1 MYRHWGFARKLKLMF
16 LRFVRLQGTPHE
28 ISKGV
33 ALGIF
38 IGMTPTFGFQM
49 AIALFVAW
57 LLKESK
63 IAAVLGVWVTNP
75 VTAPVIYALQYE
87 TGRLLLGMQHVA
99 LPRHFNFDTLSH
111 LGWEV
116 VVPLCFGSLLWAI
129 AGWIVAYAICL
140 RLGPV
145 LKRVK
150 VARWPRKRR
159 SAADGCRK

>member
-1 MYRHWGFARKLKLMF
+1 MYRRWGFARLLKLLF

-33 ALGIF
+33 ALGIC

-49 AIALFVAW
+49 MIAFFFAW

-63 IAAVLGVWVTNP
+63 VAAVLGVWVTNP

-87 TGRLLLGMQHVA
+87 TGRLILNFERVNLPHAFTFEA
-99 LPRHFNFDTLSH
+99 LTRLS
-111 LGWEV
+111 WEV
-116 VVPLCFGSLLWAI
+116 LFPLCFGSLLWAVG
-129 AGWIVAYAICL
+129 GWLAAYFFCL
-140 RLGPV
+140 HLGPV

-150 VARWPRKRR
+150 IARWPRRR
-159 SAADGCRK
+159 RM

>member
-1 MYRHWGFARKLKLMF
+1 MYRRWGIARWVKLMF
-16 LRFVRLQGTPHE
+16 LRFIRLEGTPHE
-28 ISKGV
+28 VSKGV

-49 AIALFVAW
+49 IIALFFAW
-57 LLKESK
+57 LLRESK
-63 IAAVLGVWVTNP
+63 VAAVLGVWVTNP

-87 TGRLLLGMQHVA
+87 TGRFLLDMQRVTLPSEFSFQTLG
-99 LPRHFNFDTLSH
+99 H

-116 VVPLCFGSLLWAI
+116 LAPLCLGSLVWAI
-129 AGWIVAYAICL
+129 LGWLVAYSICL

-145 LKRVK
+145 AKRIK

-159 SAADGCRK
+159 V